1 MPQGTS
7 YARAAGPG
15 VRDGWRQHQLSRS
28 REIRYTKCAHSSHD
42 AGSIPRI
49 VRSPP
54 NVDSRNHAGA
64 EFLME
69 EINQ

>member
-7 YARAAGPG
+7 YATAAGPTSGTVG
-15 VRDGWRQHQLSRS
+15 VRHQLSRS
-28 REIRYTKCAHSSHD
+28 REIRYTKCAQSSHD

-54 NVDSRNHAGA
+54 NVDPRNHAGA